1 MDKTATITSYIFFMI
16 LILVNIAL
24 IKIYLERKHEEQLK
38 ESYVWNINKY
48 FPVLPTLSLL
58 INVFM
63 LGYFFFTP
71 SFRQH

>member
-1 MDKTATITSYIFFMI
+1 
-16 LILVNIAL
+16 